1 MSLTFHVNILNVFI
15 LCKKLSIPEFVSFNE
30 LYKSWCSISPLHI
43 MQLRLK
49 VSVLSAR
56 INTSMQIFQVA
67 VLKSFNANLGQ
78 PETIE
83 AKTGGYI

>member
-1 MSLTFHVNILNVFI
+1 
-15 LCKKLSIPEFVSFNE
+15 
-30 LYKSWCSISPLHI
+30 